1 MDLEQLIK
9 ETLEQMLIRIGTEF
23 KEISVEKEDDKTY
36 AVDIKS
42 EEASTLIGRHGETIQ
57 SLQHLVKVIIWAKT
71 QASSDHTIIIDVDG
85 YRKRQKE
92 SIITLAER
100 KVDFVRKTRRA
111 QSLPPMSPFFR
122 RIVHIRL
129 MEPGF
134 DDIETISEGE
144 GEMRH
149 IIIKLKND

>member
-9 ETLEQMLIRIGTEF
+9 ETLEQILIRIGTEF
-23 KEISVEKEDDKTY
+23 TGISVEKEDDKTY
-36 AVDIKS
+36 IVNIES

-71 QASSDHTIIIDVDG
+71 QVSSEHTIIIDVDG
-85 YRKRQKE
+85 YRQRQKE
-92 SIITLAER
+92 SIINLAER
-100 KVDFVRKTRRA
+100 KVEFVRKTRRA

-122 RIVHIRL
+122 RIVHMHL

-134 DDIETISEGE
+134 DDIETMSEGE

-149 IIIKLKND
+149 IIIRPKNG